1 MGGGRWAVV
10 VSGGSTR
17 YVGLRSKLGD
27 LEQGFVARGDVVA
40 RAGVELAGGSFLAY
54 LRRLQGSILGGPVG

>member
-1 MGGGRWAVV
+1 M
-10 VSGGSTR
+10 
-17 YVGLRSKLGD
+17 GLRSKLGD
-27 LEQGFVARGDVVA
+27 LEQGFEARGDVVA